1 MAVLPGT
8 RMLTRVLC
16 VSLSCAYC
24 FSTAF
29 DMGALGALLD
39 EKLDTKLQPIKETIA
54 QEQHERKEDSKQLK
68 ESQRQIL
75 LEQQRIQQNEQTLA
89 GVQAELFSIR
99 RTTEELASAVLAA
112 PCTPAH
118 QRHIL
123 DQLAEVEEAALLAAW
138 QACQPQ
144 RTAMRTVTK
153 EDSKGVDSAD
163 VQSLVTAVA
172 QRCCG
177 GGPLR
182 ERDTHASGYPSNHML
197 DGSFVASTSPCA
209 DPRYRVTWAELC
221 AFFELKF
228 DLEQEGMQRSVAV
241 QCHDRVFEMMEASS
255 RRRFAVFFMADKAKI
270 RLFRFDRRPLD
281 GTAGY
286 VSTPWLPFLSDTG
299 GVTEGFR
306 FFFRLCRS
314 QPDQLGLPA
323 LPDCPALPGQSLQL
337 FLLRDGAG
345 VKADVYR
352 AEHSADGSK
361 LVCKHFQDRAKF
373 DAERSALLSLAQ
385 TEAAAC
391 VPRVID
397 ALPAQRLLLLQP
409 FGVTLREAEF
419 DTALLIK
426 AAAACARALRAAH
439 TLAPPLCHYDPSPG
453 ELLPQCTAK
462 RVDGHSCECV

>member
-1 MAVLPGT
+1 L
-8 RMLTRVLC
+8 
-16 VSLSCAYC
+16 
-24 FSTAF
+24 F
-29 DMGALGALLD
+29 
-39 EKLDTKLQPIKETIA
+39 LQPIKEDN
-54 QEQHERKEDSKQLK
+54 RQLK

-99 RTTEELASAVLAA
+99 RTTEELAGVVLAA
-112 PCTPAH
+112 PFTPAH
-118 QRHIL
+118 QQRIL
-123 DQLAEVEEAALLAAW
+123 GQLADVDEVALAAAW
-138 QACQPQ
+138 QACQAE
-144 RTAMRTVTK
+144 RTAMVKVTK

-172 QRCCG
+172 QRCCD

-182 ERDTHASGYPSNHML
+182 ERDTHASSYPSNHML
-197 DGSFVASTSPCA
+197 DGSFVASASPCA
-209 DPRYRVTWAELC
+209 EPRSRVTWAEMC

-228 DLEQEGMQRSVAV
+228 DVEQESVQRSVAV

-255 RRRFAVFFMADKAKI
+255 RRRFVVFFVADKAKI
-270 RLFRFDRRPLD
+270 RLFRFDRQPLD

-286 VSTPWLPFLSDTG
+286 VSTPWLPFLSATG

-323 LPDCPALPGQSLQL
+323 LPDCPALPDQSLQL

-373 DAERSALLSLAQ
+373 EAEHSALLSLAL
-385 TEAAAC
+385 TGAAAC
-391 VPRVID
+391 VPRVTAAIAD
-397 ALPAQRLLLLQP
+397 QRLLLLRP
-409 FGVTLREAEF
+409 YGVTLREAEF
-419 DTALLIK
+419 DETLLIK
-426 AAAACARALRAAH
+426 AAAACSRALRAAH
-439 TLAPPLCHYDPSPG
+439 SLAYPLCHYDPSPG
-453 ELLPQCTAK
+453 EGGCGLHA
-462 RVDGHSCECV
+462 S